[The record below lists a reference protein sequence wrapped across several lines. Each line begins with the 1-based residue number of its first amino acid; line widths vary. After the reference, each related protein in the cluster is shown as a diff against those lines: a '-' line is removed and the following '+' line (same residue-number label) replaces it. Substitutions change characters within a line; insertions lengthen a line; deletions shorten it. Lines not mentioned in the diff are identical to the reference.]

1 MRYPRWLPVLL
12 VLGSLWLPATRA
24 SAADSYQGLWWN
36 PAESGWGV
44 NFAHQGDVI
53 FATWFTYDKAR
64 KPWWLI
70 AVLSRTADG
79 VYAGPVSTVAG
90 PRFNSVPFGPAPIE
104 TEIGSMTA
112 TFADAGH
119 ATVAY
124 TVNGVSQVKAVV
136 PQQFGPMPT
145 CVWGGEPNLAL
156 ATNYQDL
163 WWNPQES
170 GWGVNFTHQGDI
182 IFATWFTYDGEGKPW
197 WLIAVLSKTA
207 AGAYAGP
214 VSSVSGPP
222 FDAAP
227 WSAVAETEI
236 GSATATFA
244 DGNAATFAYTVN
256 GMSQTKSIT
265 RQVFV
270 APGTV
275 CRSSGASVAVALYA
289 ATDDAVAQA
298 VLRQIF
304 GSLGAGLYTV
314 DGQQILA
321 GAERGPGDFY
331 LYDFESGLL
340 ARAYV
345 ARQMQ
350 SVASLAESLRN
361 AGVLSAA
368 TGQPLTG
375 GDLLALLAAGVQRS
389 RSDESL
395 YTLRLIDG
403 LGAVRAKPLDLTQPG
418 LDPATTYLDAMQ
430 AFLVGYD
437 VLAGAAAKRAVQAS
451 VRPPGKA
458 APAAAC
464 DFQGDLQKRRKGGE
478 IGGTLGGDLL
488 KLHDSLMA
496 LGYRFNLQPRN
507 PVAHWKHAESDGRAI
522 TFAATFGFYLGEA
535 RGAIACGRELRI
547 PDEGPRAGVQA
558 NWYWKGSED
567 QGLWGYWPAMGS
579 PGSGFVVTDAAGAAG
594 ARFDPFTETT
604 TRIGGLIMEKQFDV
618 SIVAIDRGVTSLETS
633 TTVTVERHM
642 PITVLLKKGA
652 KIISQTQSAIWNFND
667 IAVTLG
673 VLPGSMKSLAN
684 PGLVQG
690 EGVQHYTMTDSTP
703 PCLTTAEGSHHH
715 SINATAVGPHY
726 TSEGEL
732 VQDDV
737 AFTDIVTDLG
747 GTSTV
752 TCPGVNETRPMSPEP
767 QSTFEFTLR
776 AGNGANLFIGDQ
788 SSYSSYT
795 LLEQ

>member
-12 VLGSLWLPATRA
+12 VLGSLWLPAIRA

-44 NFAHQGDVI
+44 NFAHQGDII

-90 PRFNSVPFGPAPIE
+90 PLFNSVPFGPAPVE

-197 WLIAVLSKTA
+197 WLIAVLSKTG

-244 DGNAATFAYTVN
+244 GGNAATFAYTVN

-275 CRSSGASVAVALYA
+275 CRSSGASAAAIALYA
-289 ATDDAVAQA
+289 ATDDAAAQA

-304 GSLGAGLYTV
+304 GSLGVGLYTV
-314 DGQQILA
+314 DGQQVLA

-340 ARAYV
+340 ARAFV

-350 SVASLAESLRN
+350 SVASLAAALRK
-361 AGVLSAA
+361 AGVQSAA
-368 TGQPLTG
+368 TAQPLTG
-375 GDLLALLAAGVQRS
+375 GDLLALLAAGVQKS

-403 LGAVRAKPLDLTQPG
+403 LGAVRAKPLDLTRPG
-418 LDPATTYLDAMQ
+418 LDPAATYLDAVQ

-464 DFQGDLQKRRKGGE
+464 DFQGDLQKRREGGE
-478 IGGTLGGDLL
+478 IGGTLGGELL
-488 KLHDSLMA
+488 KLHDSLIAM
-496 LGYRFNLQPRN
+496 GYKFYLEPRN
-507 PVAHWKHAESDGRAI
+507 PATHWKHADGDWRAI
-522 TFAATFGFYLGEA
+522 SFIATFHFDLGEA
-535 RGAIACGRELRI
+535 RKAITCGQALGI
-547 PDEGPRAGVQA
+547 PVDGPRPGVQA
-558 NWYWKGSED
+558 KWSWSGSED
-567 QGLWGYWPAMGS
+567 QGMWNWWRAEGGTGS
-579 PGSGFVVTDAAGAAG
+579 VVTDAAGAAG
-594 ARFDPFTETT
+594 ASFDPFTETT
-604 TRIGGLIMEKQFDV
+604 ARSGGLILEKQFDV
-618 SIVAIDRGVTSLETS
+618 SIAAIDSGVTSLETS
-633 TTVTVERHM
+633 TMVTVDRHM
-642 PITVLLKKGA
+642 PITVLLKQGMKYIFYG
-652 KIISQTQSAIWNFND
+652 QSVIWNFND

-673 VLPGSMKSLAN
+673 VLPASMKSLENA
-684 PGLVQG
+684 GLVQG
-690 EGVQHYTMTDSTP
+690 EGVQHYTATDSSP
-703 PCLTTAEGSHHH
+703 PCLQTMEGSHRHRI
-715 SINATAVGPHY
+715 SARAVGPYY
-726 TSEGEL
+726 TYEGEL

-737 AFTDIVTDLG
+737 FFTDIVTDLG

-752 TCPGVNETRPMSPEP
+752 TCPGINETRPIPPEP
-767 QSTFEFTLR
+767 QSTVEFTLR
-776 AGNGANLFIGDQ
+776 ARNGVNFLLGDQ
-788 SSYSSYT
+788 DNYSSYT

>member
-464 DFQGDLQKRRKGGE
+464 DFQGDLQKRREGGE
-478 IGGTLGGDLL
+478 IGGTLGGELL
-488 KLHDSLMA
+488 KLHDSLIAM
-496 LGYRFNLQPRN
+496 GYKFYLEPRN
-507 PVAHWKHAESDGRAI
+507 PATHWKHADGDWRAI
-522 TFAATFGFYLGEA
+522 SFIATFHFDLGEA
-535 RGAIACGRELRI
+535 RKAITCGQALGI
-547 PDEGPRAGVQA
+547 PVDGPRPGVQA
-558 NWYWKGSED
+558 KWSWSGSED
-567 QGLWGYWPAMGS
+567 QGMWNWWRAEGGTGS
-579 PGSGFVVTDAAGAAG
+579 VVTDAAGAAG
-594 ARFDPFTETT
+594 ASFDPFTETT
-604 TRIGGLIMEKQFDV
+604 ARSGGLILEKQFDV
-618 SIVAIDRGVTSLETS
+618 SIAAIDSGVTSLETS
-633 TTVTVERHM
+633 TMVTVDRHM
-642 PITVLLKKGA
+642 PITVLLKQGMKYIFYG
-652 KIISQTQSAIWNFND
+652 QSVIWNFND

-673 VLPGSMKSLAN
+673 VLPASMKSLENA
-684 PGLVQG
+684 GLVQG

-752 TCPGVNETRPMSPEP
+752 TCPGINETRPIPPEP
-767 QSTFEFTLR
+767 QSTVEFTLR
-776 AGNGANLFIGDQ
+776 ARNGVNFLLGDQ
-788 SSYSSYT
+788 DNYSSYT